1 MAMMEEDNLQ
11 IDVEGMLR
19 RRLPVALIAAGSVF
33 LVSVLLLGWLP
44 NRYESWSTIL
54 VEPQTISKN
63 LVEAG
68 VEDSDLNARLHLM
81 TMQILSRARLSK
93 VIDEFSLYENDAQTK
108 TREEIIMYM
117 RDRIRVEPVLP
128 ELMEGQKSNREIV
141 INTFRLFFEHE
152 NARSSADVA
161 NRLANDF
168 IDEHIKER
176 VQMTGASLEFIDGEL
191 GRLEA
196 EISEV
201 TEQIALVKGE
211 NTGSLPED
219 MITNNHML
227 ERILSDLRDAKR
239 KYDDARSDQQYYE
252 EQKLSAVWEARTN
265 AAETVTP
272 EHRLQSL
279 QLQLG
284 EYRSKGYTDKHP
296 DIQKAL
302 REIEGLNA
310 RIVAQKEADEKGDA
324 LAEEQ
329 KSAGQLQIEA
339 AAKKAA
345 SEVIS
350 AKAEI
355 ERLQLETAEI
365 EARIGATP
373 RVKERLEGLEMAY
386 EHLSLNYQE
395 YANKKLEA
403 KVAAQME
410 RSQKGE
416 QFRVLESAF
425 AAPEPSFPNR
435 LMILVMGALLGG
447 LAGAGLAFM
456 LEVLDT
462 SYHESRPLQDGFGFP
477 VLASVPL
484 VVLESDRVAQRRKFT
499 RLMATYVAVTLLVC
513 LASLGGYFYHN
524 GVPSILQ
531 GEEEVVIQEQKPRS
545 LLYGFLYDDK

>member
-11 IDVEGMLR
+11 IDVEGTLR

-33 LVSVLLLGWLP
+33 LVAILLMGWLP
-44 NRYESWSTIL
+44 NKYESWSTIL
-54 VEPQTISKN
+54 VEPQAIHKR

-81 TMQILSRARLSK
+81 TMQILSRAKLSK
-93 VIDEFSLYENDAQTK
+93 VIDEFGLYESDAHRM
-108 TREEIIMYM
+108 TREELILQM
-117 RDRIRVEPVLP
+117 RDNIRVEPVLP
-128 ELMEGQKSNREIV
+128 ELMTDQKSNRDVV
-141 INTFRLFFEHE
+141 INTFRLFFENE
-152 NARSSADVA
+152 DAQASADVA

-168 IDEHIKER
+168 IDQHIKDR
-176 VQMTGASLEFIDGEL
+176 VSRTTQTLEFINQEL
-191 GRLEA
+191 SRLEL
-196 EISEV
+196 EIAEV
-201 TEQIALVKGE
+201 TEQIAHVKSE

-227 ERILSDLRDAKR
+227 ERILGDLRDAKR

-252 EQKLSAVWEARTN
+252 EQKLSNIWEAKTSQ
-265 AAETVTP
+265 AESVTP
-272 EHRLQSL
+272 EHRLQAL

-284 EYRSKGYTDKHP
+284 EYRSRGYTDKHP

-302 REIEGLNA
+302 SEIAGLRD
-310 RIVAQKEADEKGDA
+310 RISAQKEADASGESIAD
-324 LAEEQ
+324 EV

-345 SEVIS
+345 TEVAS

-355 ERLQLETAEI
+355 ERLQAETAGI

-386 EHLSLNYQE
+386 EHLFLNYQDF
-395 YANKKLEA
+395 ANKKLDSE
-403 KVAAQME
+403 VAAQME

-425 AAPEPSFPNR
+425 LAPEPSFPNR
-435 LMILVMGALLGG
+435 IVILVLGVLLGG
-447 LAGAGLAFM
+447 LVGVGLAFM
-456 LEVLDT
+456 VEVLDT
-462 SYHESRPLQDGFGFP
+462 SYHESRPLQDSFGFP

-484 VVLESDRVAQRRKFT
+484 VILESDRVTQRRKSAK
-499 RLMATYVAVTLLVC
+499 LISASVAVTLLVC
-513 LASLGGYFYHN
+513 LASVGGYFFNN
-524 GVPSILQ
+524 GLPGFLQ
-531 GEEEVVIQEQKPRS
+531 GEEEVVIQEPPRS
-545 LLYGFLYDDK
+545 LLYGFLYDEK